1 MVNLVIEFF
10 VDFVVELI
18 YRVLFIRPLTR
29 YLGRLLFG
37 EGYEKEPER
46 WKKFVAGML
55 GFALLI
61 SFFSALI
68 FLATRKPA

>member
-1 MVNLVIEFF
+1 MVDLVVEFF

-18 YRVLFIRPLTR
+18 YRVLFIKPLTR
-29 YLGRLLFG
+29 FIGRLLFG
-37 EGYEKEPER
+37 EAFEKEPKR
-46 WKKFVAGML
+46 WKKFVAGMV
-55 GFALLI
+55 GFAFVI